1 MHSPSTPKTIEAR
14 RQGGGDLSR
23 AAAMAIIILWRSR
36 QFSTADIADLLTVA
50 EADVS
55 RLVTVSRFLAA
66 EVSE

>member
-1 MHSPSTPKTIEAR
+1 MLSPPVLKTIEAR
-14 RQGGGDLSR
+14 RQGGGELSR
-23 AAAMAIIILWRSR
+23 TAAMAIIILWRSR
-36 QFSTADIADLLTVA
+36 QFSTADIADLLTIA